1 MPGIVQDASA
11 LLLVLQ
17 STLDGEDANIIL
29 SELHDRLDRKVADA
43 RDAHDVALVGRQRQ
57 HIGGR
62 PGHLPPVNREGG
74 PPGVWTSRRGSDEME
89 TLLVGDWVSR
99 AARFPSK
106 KPTSKA
112 ATTMTTPMAKLKS
125 CARRMVGCAAFWRRG
140 SRLSRRFR
148 MTGLSPD

>member
-1 MPGIVQDASA
+1 MGPAGAVVVIGAGYRAGRLA
-11 LLLVLQ
+11 LFLCC
-17 STLDGEDANIIL
+17 STLVEDANIIL

-62 PGHLPPVNREGG
+62 PGHLPPVNRGWTLW
-74 PPGVWTSRRGSDEME
+74 GVDLEAESDEME

-106 KPTSKA
+106 SPR
-112 ATTMTTPMAKLKS
+112 
-125 CARRMVGCAAFWRRG
+125 ARPPHNDDADG
-140 SRLSRRFR
+140 
-148 MTGLSPD
+148 